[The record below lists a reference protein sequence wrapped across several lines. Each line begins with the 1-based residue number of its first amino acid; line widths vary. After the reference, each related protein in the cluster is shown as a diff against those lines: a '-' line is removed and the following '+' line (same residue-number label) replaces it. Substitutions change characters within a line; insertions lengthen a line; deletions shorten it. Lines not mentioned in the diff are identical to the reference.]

1 MEVTGDT
8 TGIVAA
14 VLTFGGVVVGG
25 FFADR
30 RAKRNADL
38 EQARL
43 AADERQ
49 KQRERDQELAASQ
62 REANAGEF
70 AQNLDLNRYID
81 KRVDERTKALRDELS
96 AVKGVVGSLYGR
108 LNRIRE
114 AVHKHV
120 LEWRAAWGKQEHPP
134 ALSPTIRE
142 IMDEEYDYDTMT
154 PEMIRDIIERPTP
167 PG

>member
-8 TGIVAA
+8 TAVVATVGTFFGILVTAY
-14 VLTFGGVVVGG
+14 
-25 FFADR
+25 FADK

-38 EQARL
+38 ELARL
-43 AADERQ
+43 DAADRQAERQ
-49 KQRERDQELAASQ
+49 REQEQRDSQ
-62 REANAGEF
+62 RAADAGEF

-81 KRVDERTKALRDELS
+81 ARVDERTKALREELS

-154 PEMIRDIIERPTP
+154 AEQIRDIIERPTP

>member
-1 MEVTGDT
+1 MAVDTGT
-8 TGIVAA
+8 AQVIGT
-14 VLTFGGVVVGG
+14 VGLFLG
-25 FFADR
+25 ALATAYFADR

-38 EQARL
+38 ERARL
-43 AADERQ
+43 DAEGRTAAQ
-49 KQRERDQELAASQ
+49 QNAVANGTAA
-62 REANAGEF
+62 F

-81 KRVDERTKALRDELS
+81 DRVDERTKALREELS

-154 PEMIRDIIERPTP
+154 AEQIRDIIERPTP

>member
-14 VLTFGGVVVGG
+14 TLTFAGIFVTAL
-25 FFADR
+25 FADR
-30 RAKRNADL
+30 RAKRNAELERVRLEAADRQAQRQREL
-38 EQARL
+38 EQ
-43 AADERQ
+43 Q
-49 KQRERDQELAASQ
+49 TSQ

-81 KRVDERTKALRDELS
+81 ARVDERTKALREELS

-134 ALSPTIRE
+134 VLSPIIRE

-167 PG
+167 AG

>member
-1 MEVTGDT
+1 MAVDGNVAAIIGSSLTFL
-8 TGIVAA
+8 GIVATA
-14 VLTFGGVVVGG
+14 Y
-25 FFADR
+25 FADR

-38 EQARL
+38 ERARL
-43 AADERQ
+43 DAEGRTTAQ
-49 KQRERDQELAASQ
+49 QNAAASSST
-62 REANAGEF
+62 AF

-81 KRVDERTKALRDELS
+81 ERVDDRTKALREELS

-120 LEWRAAWGKQEHPP
+120 LEWRAAWGKQDHPP
-134 ALSPTIRE
+134 ALAPIIRE

>member
-1 MEVTGDT
+1 MAVDGNVAAIVGSVLTLA
-8 TGIVAA
+8 GIVVTA
-14 VLTFGGVVVGG
+14 

-30 RAKRNADL
+30 RAKRNAEL

-49 KQRERDQELAASQ
+49 KQREREQAAD
-62 REANAGEF
+62 AGAF

-81 KRVDERTKALRDELS
+81 ARVDERTKALRDELS
-96 AVKGVVGSLYGR
+96 ALKGVVGSLYGR

>member
-1 MEVTGDT
+1 MVVDGNT
-8 TGIVAA
+8 AA
-14 VLTFGGVVVGG
+14 VIATVGTFAGIAVTAY
-25 FFADR
+25 FADR

-38 EQARL
+38 ERARL
-43 AADERQ
+43 DAEGRTTAQ
-49 KQRERDQELAASQ
+49 Q
-62 REANAGEF
+62 NAVMNGSTAF

-81 KRVDERTKALRDELS
+81 ERVDERTKALREELS

-120 LEWRAAWGKQEHPP
+120 LEWRAAWGKQDHPP
-134 ALSPTIRE
+134 ALSHTIRE

-154 PEMIRDIIERPTP
+154 AEQIRDIIERPTP

>member
-1 MEVTGDT
+1 VEVTGDT
-8 TGIVAA
+8 TA
-14 VLTFGGVVVGG
+14 VLATVGTFAGIFVTA

-30 RAKRNADL
+30 RAKRNAEL
-38 EQARL
+38 ERARL
-43 AADERQ
+43 EAADRQAERQ
-49 KQRERDQELAASQ
+49 RLQDQQASQ
-62 REANAGEF
+62 RAADAGEF

-81 KRVDERTKALRDELS
+81 TRVDERTKALREELS

-134 ALSPTIRE
+134 TLSPIIRE
-142 IMDEEYDYDTMT
+142 IMDEEYNYDTMSA
-154 PEMIRDIIERPTP
+154 EQIRDIIERPTP

>member
-1 MEVTGDT
+1 MAVDGNVAAIIGSVFTLA
-8 TGIVAA
+8 GIVVTAY
-14 VLTFGGVVVGG
+14 
-25 FFADR
+25 FADR
-30 RAKRNADL
+30 RAKRNAEL
-38 EQARL
+38 ERARL
-43 AADERQ
+43 DAEGRTAAQ
-49 KQRERDQELAASQ
+49 QSAAATSSV
-62 REANAGEF
+62 AF

-81 KRVDERTKALRDELS
+81 ERVDERTKALRDELS

-167 PG
+167 PN